1 MVLVVR
7 RGVLRSG
14 AVMGFGGREVVVKVA
29 TAVRLAARG
38 RRRGRGQG
46 SSVKRPVVER
56 PRGPRARGC
65 LLWPGRLA
73 GLHPRRFPDSR
84 FQTPRLDASGAGRGL
99 GQDLG
104 LYATGPIA
112 LPQPGWVGGSAYG
125 GTAGR
130 RAMQARPGQCTMRK
144 KQESGG
150 RDSRAGCKGGD
161 GGESTSGAGPA
172 RRGRGNRGAKKG
184 TLSAAGKKRS
194 DERKHPRES

>member
-7 RGVLRSG
+7 RGALRSG

-38 RRRGRGQG
+38 QRRGRGQG

-65 LLWPGRLA
+65 LLWPGRLS

-112 LPQPGWVGGSAYG
+112 LPQPGWAGGSAYG

-130 RAMQARPGQCTMRK
+130 RAMQARPGQCTMRRK
-144 KQESGG
+144 MLWWLHHGWPRGWK
-150 RDSRAGCKGGD
+150 
-161 GGESTSGAGPA
+161 GPA
-172 RRGRGNRGAKKG
+172 PVAEEE
-184 TLSAAGKKRS
+184 KKRKRS
-194 DERKHPRES
+194 IASGKDTSKRCLFLSSCGKVTFRSVLQAG